1 MTIFC
6 RQDCPV
12 TSRKQTPNFFLLFLS
27 LSSMKSKQAGPK
39 EKNKKQVEEE
49 RKKRGLP
56 SFVHEPHGKT
66 ISAKVNNRKTTSGAH
81 ALSQLKRKKKQKKRN
96 EKTKEKCRLEFRF

>member
-12 TSRKQTPNFFLLFLS
+12 TSRKQTPNFFFLFLS
-27 LSSMKSKQAGPK
+27 LSSMKSKQAGPQK
-39 EKNKKQVEEE
+39 QNKKQVEEE

-81 ALSQLKRKKKQKKRN
+81 ALSQLKRKKTKKKNKRKN
-96 EKTKEKCRLEFRF
+96 KRKMPFRI